1 MQENTIKVKHPE
13 YGLVTFSMMSVRQM
27 EVLNHY
33 KEITKLNDK
42 IKNTK
47 KIKTIIH
54 K

>member
-33 KEITKLNDK
+33 KKIIKFNDK
-42 IKNTK
+42 IKNSK
-47 KIKTIIH
+47 KTKTIIY